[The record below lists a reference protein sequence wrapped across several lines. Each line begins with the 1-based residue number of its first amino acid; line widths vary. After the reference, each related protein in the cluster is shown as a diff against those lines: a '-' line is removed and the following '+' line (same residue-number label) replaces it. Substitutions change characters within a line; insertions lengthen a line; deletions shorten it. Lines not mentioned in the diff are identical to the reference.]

1 MTEVIIP
8 VILCGGSGTR
18 LWPASREHRPKQF
31 LPLIDDHSLLQ
42 NTAMRALRISG
53 ANGGNLVTVTHAGL
67 ASQVKSQLAAISP
80 EAAQHILSEPSSRNT
95 AAAVA
100 YAASYIERTFGR
112 NAVMWVLP
120 SDHYIGD
127 EGEMD
132 NALLHALPAAREGLL
147 VTFGIRP
154 TRPETGY
161 GYIRLGAAVKGQAV
175 YRAQAFVEK
184 PDRATAAT
192 YLDAGN
198 YLWNSGMFLFSTS
211 VLLDEYRNHAAG
223 ILKTVALAMDS
234 AAHATAAH
242 ATHYASIAEVPFD
255 KAIMEKSVNVA
266 VVPCDPSWS
275 DIGSWE
281 SLWEI
286 GDKDHNGNVIAGN
299 AVCENTRDCLIHAQ
313 DRLVTCAGLENMV
326 IVDTGDA
333 ILVAARSD
341 GDAMR
346 SLVKTLKKDGY
357 AEVSRNTNA
366 TTSLSAAA

>member
-1 MTEVIIP
+1 MSEEMIIP

-31 LPLIDDHSLLQ
+31 LPLIDDQSLLQ
-42 NTAMRALRISG
+42 NTALRALRISG
-53 ANGGNLVTVTHAGL
+53 ANGGHLVTVTHSGL
-67 ASQVKSQLAAISP
+67 APQVKAQLAAISP
-80 EAAQHILSEPSSRNT
+80 EATQHILSEPSSRNT
-95 AAAVA
+95 AAAIA
-100 YAASYIERTFGR
+100 YAAAYIERTFGK
-112 NAVMWVLP
+112 NTTMWVLP
-120 SDHYIGD
+120 SDHHIGNED
-127 EGEMD
+127 EMD
-132 NALLHALPAAREGLL
+132 NALLHALPATRDGLL

-161 GYIRLGAAVKGQAV
+161 GYIRLGATVAGQAV
-175 YRAQAFVEK
+175 YRAQSFVEK
-184 PDRATAAT
+184 PNKENAAS
-192 YLDAGN
+192 YLAAGN

-211 VLLDEYRNHAAG
+211 VLLDEYRNHAHG
-223 ILKTVALAMDS
+223 ILDTVVQAMQNAPHSTTAHPTFYAS
-234 AAHATAAH
+234 AA
-242 ATHYASIAEVPFD
+242 EMPFD

-286 GDKDHNGNVIAGN
+286 GEKDRNGNVVVGN

-313 DRLVTCAGLENMV
+313 DRLLTCAGVENMV

-333 ILVAARSD
+333 VLVAARSD

-346 SLVKTLKKDGY
+346 GLVKALKNGGY
-357 AEVSRNTNA
+357 AEVSRNVTQ
-366 TTSLSAAA
+366 SLSAAA